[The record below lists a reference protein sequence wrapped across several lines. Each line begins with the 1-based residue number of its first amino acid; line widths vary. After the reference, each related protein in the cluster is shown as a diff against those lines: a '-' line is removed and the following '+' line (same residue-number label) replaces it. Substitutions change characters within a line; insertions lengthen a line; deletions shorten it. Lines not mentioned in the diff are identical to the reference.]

1 MEQKI
6 QDTMNIVDFKT
17 NIDSLTSQ
25 LINEYMKLEKLYLQ
39 TKQTNHSELLTINDM
54 NSSMTECL
62 QTKSNEINSLH
73 KELQG
78 YSDREKEYIH
88 LIDTQ
93 CEQIEKLK
101 TNVTPETETN
111 KFDMLRS
118 QAKEISA
125 KDKEIERLT
134 KEIVRLKETNDMKQK
149 ISMVVDDVSN
159 DDVSNDDVTNDD
171 NNEGTNVS
179 GWSPTSSNH
188 PTPTVENLELNKD
201 DNDDDGNDDTDELFE
216 ISYRK
221 KKYYRDKENKVYE
234 IKEDDEPGSC
244 IGNWVKQDNGKFKVV
259 KN

>member
-1 MEQKI
+1 MEHKI

-62 QTKSNEINSLH
+62 QSKSDEINSLH
-73 KELQG
+73 NELQG
-78 YSDREKEYIH
+78 YSEREKEYMN
-88 LIDTQ
+88 LINIQ
-93 CEQIEKLK
+93 REQIEKLK
-101 TNVTPETETN
+101 TSSEPETEIN

-134 KEIVRLKETNDMKQK
+134 KEIVRLKETNDMKQSL
-149 ISMVVDDVSN
+149 SMVVKEEETVM
-159 DDVSNDDVTNDD
+159 
-171 NNEGTNVS
+171 
-179 GWSPTSSNH
+179 GWSPTTSD
-188 PTPTVENLELNKD
+188 TPSPPVDSLDLDKKEDDKEDNKED
-201 DNDDDGNDDTDELFE
+201 DKEDDSDDELFV

-234 IKEDDEPGSC
+234 IKEDDEVGSF
-244 IGNWVKQDNGKFKVV
+244 IGMWVKQENGKFKVV

>member
-1 MEQKI
+1 MPES
-6 QDTMNIVDFKT
+6 MNIVDFKT
-17 NIDSLTSQ
+17 TIDSLTGN

-39 TKQTNHSELLTINDM
+39 TKQTNHSELININDM

-93 CEQIEKLK
+93 REQIEKLK
-101 TNVTPETETN
+101 TNGTPETETN

-134 KEIVRLKETNDMKQK
+134 KEIVRLKETNDMKQNL
-149 ISMVVDDVSN
+149 SMVVKEEESVM
-159 DDVSNDDVTNDD
+159 
-171 NNEGTNVS
+171 
-179 GWSPTSSNH
+179 GWSPTTSDTPCPPVDSLDLDKKEDDKEDDSN
-188 PTPTVENLELNKD
+188 
-201 DNDDDGNDDTDELFE
+201 DELFI

-221 KKYYRDKENKVYE
+221 KKYYRDNENKVYE
-234 IKEDDEPGSC
+234 IKEDDEPGPC
-244 IGNWVKQDNGKFKVV
+244 IGNWVKQDNGKFKLV
-259 KN
+259 KS

>member
-1 MEQKI
+1 MPE
-6 QDTMNIVDFKT
+6 TMNIVDFKT
-17 NIDSLTSQ
+17 TIDSLTGN

-39 TKQTNHSELLTINDM
+39 TKQTNHNELTNINDM

-93 CEQIEKLK
+93 RGQIEKLK

-149 ISMVVDDVSN
+149 ISMVVNDVT
-159 DDVSNDDVTNDD
+159 NDDVTNDD

-201 DNDDDGNDDTDELFE
+201 DDDNNDNTDELFE

-221 KKYYRDKENKVYE
+221 KKYYRDNENKVYE

-244 IGNWVKQDNGKFKVV
+244 IGNWVKQENGKFKVV

>member
-1 MEQKI
+1 MPE
-6 QDTMNIVDFKT
+6 TMNIVDFKT
-17 NIDSLTSQ
+17 TIDSLTGN

-39 TKQTNHSELLTINDM
+39 TKQTNHNELTNINDM

-93 CEQIEKLK
+93 RGQIEKLK

-134 KEIVRLKETNDMKQK
+134 KEIVRLKETNDMKQNL
-149 ISMVVDDVSN
+149 SMVV
-159 DDVSNDDVTNDD
+159 
-171 NNEGTNVS
+171 NEDTNVS
-179 GWSPTSSNH
+179 GWSPTSSEN
-188 PTPTVENLELNKD
+188 PIQSTQSVENLDLNNT
-201 DNDDDGNDDTDELFE
+201 NDDSNDELFE

-221 KKYYRDKENKVYE
+221 KKYYRDNENKVYE

-244 IGNWVKQDNGKFKVV
+244 IGNWVKQENGKFKVV
-259 KN
+259 KS